1 MGNCR
6 ISEQIQIWNIKAEQM
21 DAPAFVYFCR
31 MSIFSIPESLV
42 TPAPDLLLHHYR
54 SQAER
59 NLKSQI
65 SITRPLFS
73 FLLEGEKQ
81 VHFREASVSCSPD
94 KALVFSSG
102 HCLMTERAM
111 QGGHY
116 SSLLFFFAESPLAAL
131 REKHP
136 HLFARKPTGPRRAGF
151 ILDQDDFIRPFVASL
166 LQLTK
171 TTLAGSL
178 LPLKFEELM
187 VYLAYT
193 YPETF
198 PDFVAGL
205 DEGGA
210 DGLLRR
216 VVEHN
221 IYSNLTLEELAFLCH
236 MSQSTFKRKF
246 EHLFGMPPI
255 RWFQEQRMRR
265 AARLLQQGRK
275 ASEIYEELGYR
286 TLSSF
291 VQAFKKEFG
300 VPPRAWQEEL
310 TF

>member
-1 MGNCR
+1 
-6 ISEQIQIWNIKAEQM
+6 M
-21 DAPAFVYFCR
+21 DAFLYFCP
-31 MSIFSIPESLV
+31 MSFTIPDHLV
-42 TPAPDLLLHHYR
+42 PPGDAPDLLLHHYR
-54 SQAER
+54 SHAER
-59 NLKSQI
+59 TDKNQI
-65 SITRPLFS
+65 NITRPLFS

-81 VHFREASVSCSPD
+81 VHFQETSVHCSPD

-116 SSLLFFFAESPLAAL
+116 SSLLFFFSESPLAML
-131 REKHP
+131 REKYP
-136 HLFARKPTGPRRAGF
+136 ALFARKPFGPRRAGF
-151 ILDQDDFIRPFVASL
+151 ILDQDDFVRPLVASL
-166 LQLTK
+166 LQLAEERK
-171 TTLAGSL
+171 TLAVSL

-187 VYLAYT
+187 VYLAHT

-221 IYSNLTLEELAFLCH
+221 MHGNLTLEELAFLCH

-246 EHLFGMPPI
+246 EHLFGMSPI
-255 RWFQEQRMRR
+255 RWFHERRMRR
-265 AARLLQQGRK
+265 AAMLLGQQGLK

>member
-1 MGNCR
+1 
-6 ISEQIQIWNIKAEQM
+6 
-21 DAPAFVYFCR
+21 
-31 MSIFSIPESLV
+31 MSTFTIPESLAD
-42 TPAPDLLLHHYR
+42 PAPDLMLHVYR
-54 SQAER
+54 SHAER
-59 NLKSQI
+59 TVKSQI
-65 SITRPLFS
+65 NITRPLFS

-81 VHFREASVSCSPD
+81 VHFQEASISCSPD
-94 KALVFSSG
+94 KALLFSSG

-116 SSLLFFFAESPLAAL
+116 SSLLFFFSESPLAAL
-131 REKHP
+131 KEKYP
-136 HLFARKPTGPRRAGF
+136 ALFAVRPSGPSKAGF

-166 LQLTK
+166 LQLAIDRK
-171 TTLAGSL
+171 TLASSL

-187 VYLAYT
+187 VYLAHA
-193 YPETF
+193 YPKTF

-205 DEGGA
+205 DSGGA
-210 DGLLRR
+210 DGLLKR

-221 IYSNLTLEELAFLCH
+221 IHSNLTLEELAFLCH

-255 RWFQEQRMRR
+255 RWFLEQRMQR
-265 AARLLQQGRK
+265 AARLLGQQGRK

-300 VPPRAWQEEL
+300 VPPRVWQEEL